1 MSSSSSYNTKKS
13 IQRGIKCRC
22 GIVAPCW
29 EAWKDGTFD
38 PGRRFYGCSRYKDPG
53 RSCNFFQWAEPTF
66 SERAREVIHQLK
78 MKADALSEELRLAED
93 KIATLKLELSMA
105 EEKNL
110 QMEKKMMDKDG
121 GKKICFL
128 FVTICFI
135 MWVSLK

>member
-1 MSSSSSYNTKKS
+1 
-13 IQRGIKCRC
+13 
-22 GIVAPCW
+22 
-29 EAWKDGTFD
+29 
-38 PGRRFYGCSRYKDPG
+38 
-53 RSCNFFQWAEPTF
+53 
-66 SERAREVIHQLK
+66 